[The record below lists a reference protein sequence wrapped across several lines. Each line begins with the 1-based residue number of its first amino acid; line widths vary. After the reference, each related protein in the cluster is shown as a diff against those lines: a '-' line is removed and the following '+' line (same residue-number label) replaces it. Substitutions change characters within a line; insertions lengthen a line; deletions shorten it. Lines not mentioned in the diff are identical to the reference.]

1 MVFFRFTFTEGVLYN
16 QFLSQ
21 GDFETVR
28 NFAESENV
36 RIILAGFLVLN
47 LNQLCCSTVILGC
60 CVVKLAAED
69 SRCDKGGTRFR
80 QEVLEEAFQRAVNLN
95 YET

>member
-36 RIILAGFLVLN
+36 RIINIGWFFN
-47 LNQLCCSTVILGC
+47 P
-60 CVVKLAAED
+60 
-69 SRCDKGGTRFR
+69 
-80 QEVLEEAFQRAVNLN
+80 
-95 YET
+95 